1 MAFFMSKLV
10 ANITKYSVSF
20 LPAVIAFMLFAV
32 SLISIP
38 VWAHDDMDAFF
49 DMSLEQLMSVVI
61 TAQKREEKLSE
72 APISV
77 SVVTGSALS
86 EQRLNNMEYIQGFA
100 PSLSFGKGGTTRN
113 SNLIMR
119 GVGTVSFSVA
129 AEPSVSTVVDGV
141 VLARAGQA
149 FADIYDVQRV
159 EILRG
164 PQGTLFGKNASAGL
178 INIITGNPSDTPE
191 STIDILLAQDNET
204 RVQGMVSG
212 PLWNKL
218 SYRLAGFVNKF
229 DGFVNNAH
237 NDTRIYGVDRHGAR
251 LKLKYQPSEAFS
263 TLLSLEHYQA
273 DDQCCAEVMVASDA
287 NGSLKADAVL
297 SAGGEILGPDTR
309 VTALDASHETIDK
322 SDAITLQFDHQLNN
336 MTFTSITA
344 LREWKNIE
352 SQDID
357 DSPLGPTV
365 GEQGS
370 SGGSANNTDLARDL
384 GPQTWQQISQEF
396 RLTSDSQTP
405 LEWQLG
411 SFFWHSEVDR
421 TYNRFDTLCIDD
433 PAGDFGGVDF
443 TAQGLGFGDACPA
456 SNIVTPSASA
466 VMGVEFDNFALFGQ
480 ATYSFAEDFGITLG
494 GRYTWDDVSY
504 HHARER
510 IGDEYVDQLGN
521 NNGDPN
527 DDSIGVFALQ
537 VDKAET
543 SDSVAETNFST
554 KLVLHHNDSNALMSY
569 ASYTQGYKAPAFN
582 VFFNMKDPENLPPI
596 SAETS
601 DAYEIGFK
609 WLFKAATFNI
619 AIFKAYYQ
627 GFQANSFILT
637 GGAVTTNLT
646 NAGDVSTE
654 GVEIDFVVQPNAR
667 LRLNGGVTFANAQID
682 NFDCSVANAV
692 NLDCSNRSGEDLQFS
707 PKVKG
712 FVATEYLIPRPWANI
727 IIASSMSFQSE
738 MYAGGSENQ
747 DTRIAGHT
755 LVNMSLALSL
765 HDDAYRATLFVN
777 NLFDEAYYTFKNGNI
792 GRLARD
798 GHLYTGVKLRARF

>member
-1 MAFFMSKLV
+1 MAFFMSKF
-10 ANITKYSVSF
+10 AAKITKNNIPF
-20 LPAVIAFMLFAV
+20 LTAIITVALFVV
-32 SLISIP
+32 SLTSIP
-38 VWAHDDMDAFF
+38 VWAHDDTDAFF

-61 TAQKREEKLSE
+61 TAQKREEKLSD
-72 APISV
+72 APLAV
-77 SVVTGSALS
+77 SVVTGNALT
-86 EQRLNNMEYIQGFA
+86 EQRLPNMEYIQAFV

-159 EILRG
+159 EVLRG

-178 INIITGNPSDTPE
+178 INIITHNPSDTPE
-191 STIDILLAQDNET
+191 SQVDILLAQDNET

-229 DGFVNNAH
+229 DGFVKNAH
-237 NDTRIYGVDRHGAR
+237 NGTRIYGADRYGAR
-251 LKLKYQPSEAFS
+251 LKLKYQPNEALS
-263 TLLSLEHYQA
+263 TLLSFEHYQT
-273 DDQCCAEVMVASDA
+273 DDKCCSEVLVASNA
-287 NGSLKADAVL
+287 NGNLKADAVL

-309 VTALDASHETIDK
+309 VTALDASQKTIDK
-322 SDAITLQFDHQLNN
+322 SDAITLQLDYQLKK

-352 SQDID
+352 TQDID

-370 SGGSANNTDLARDL
+370 SGDSANNTDLARDL

-421 TYNRFDTLCIDD
+421 TFSRFDTLCIDD

-443 TAQGLGFGDACPA
+443 TAQGFGFGDVCPA
-456 SNIVTPSASA
+456 SNIVSPSASA
-466 VMGVEFDNFALFGQ
+466 VMSVEFDNLALFGQ

-494 GRYTWDDVSY
+494 GV
-504 HHARER
+504 RER
-510 IGDEYVDQLGN
+510 TGDEYVDLLGN

-527 DDSIGVFALQ
+527 DDSIGIFALQ

-543 SDSVAETNFST
+543 SDSVSETNFSA
-554 KLVLHHNDSNALMSY
+554 KLVLHHKPSNELMSY
-569 ASYTQGYKAPAFN
+569 ASYTQGYRSRELAPHLGRDLGCLRDRFQ
-582 VFFNMKDPENLPPI
+582 V
-596 SAETS
+596 
-601 DAYEIGFK
+601 
-609 WLFKAATFNI
+609 
-619 AIFKAYYQ
+619 AI
-627 GFQANSFILT
+627 
-637 GGAVTTNLT
+637 
-646 NAGDVSTE
+646 
-654 GVEIDFVVQPNAR
+654 
-667 LRLNGGVTFANAQID
+667 
-682 NFDCSVANAV
+682 
-692 NLDCSNRSGEDLQFS
+692 
-707 PKVKG
+707 
-712 FVATEYLIPRPWANI
+712 
-727 IIASSMSFQSE
+727 
-738 MYAGGSENQ
+738 
-747 DTRIAGHT
+747 
-755 LVNMSLALSL
+755 
-765 HDDAYRATLFVN
+765 
-777 NLFDEAYYTFKNGNI
+777 
-792 GRLARD
+792 
-798 GHLYTGVKLRARF
+798 